1 MKLDPEAETSRMAAQ
16 FEAEAIGEARWCN
29 TTFGTSPAAARQ
41 MAARALERAAINLKE
56 RK

>member
-29 TTFGTSPAAARQ
+29 ATFGTSPAAARQ